1 MLVLQ
6 VALLEQAEDGGF
18 AALVL
23 ELPGVVDECAPGIER
38 LPFGNQVAAVL
49 ALAANAGHGFLI
61 GQELARAAGKHH
73 LRCVLLACE
82 IDELAGDVAA
92 ARLARGDGRS
102 EEHTSE
108 LQSLMRN

>member
-1 MLVLQ
+1 MARRPPRSTRTATLFPYTTL
-6 VALLEQAEDGGF
+6 F
-18 AALVL
+18 RS
-23 ELPGVVDECAPGIER
+23 GVVDECAPGIER

-49 ALAANAGHGFLI
+49 ALAANAGHDFLI

-92 ARLARGDGRS
+92 ARLARGAGQRDRKS
-102 EEHTSE
+102 PRLNSRH
-108 LQSLMRN
+108 